1 MDNLEVRSFNIELRE
16 SDESR
21 HIEGYGSVFNERSVD
36 LGGFTEVIA
45 PGAFDGVIERS
56 DVKCYLDHN
65 PQRGILAR
73 SKNGQGSLH
82 LALDERGL
90 KYEFDAPHTQLG
102 DEVVE
107 GLKRGDYSQSS
118 FAFTVASESWTK
130 EEDGTYLRTINQ
142 IGGLYDVSIVANPAY
157 EGTSVAL
164 RSLDAFKAQEEAQVP
179 EEVKEETQELET
191 PVEERTELSV
201 NSIPELINDYM
212 EKSKQFDVTVKVK
225 DSGDEIRGTAM
236 IMSLRTDDPKTE
248 ETEPEV
254 QEAEPK
260 ENRNNTNNKKNMKNF
275 SLIKAINDVVNNRNI
290 NEDALSVI
298 EMGATEMRK
307 SGLTYSGQIQLPVE
321 ERAATDD
328 AVVATVETQGQ
339 EIVPTEKLDILGPL
353 RGKSILAEAGAT
365 FLTGLVGNISI
376 PVYSGS
382 TCGWKGEMVAA
393 DHGEGEFDTVELSPK
408 RLTAYI
414 DISKQFLVQDSV
426 GAEEMLRADIVNA
439 LVAKLEQTIF
449 GDEQG
454 STTKP
459 EGIFYN
465 AEELDP
471 SYAAVCD
478 AEADLTD
485 YLGDKR
491 FVMSPSAKSA
501 FKQTTISGEKSDL
514 RLLMQGNEV
523 DGYPVSAS
531 SNVVAGG
538 WAFGDFREL
547 VVAQWGSIDI
557 IVDPYTLATK
567 NAIRLVINAFFDAKV
582 RREGAIKPYVIG
594 GSE

>member
-16 SDESR
+16 EAESR

-36 LGGFTEVIA
+36 LGGFQEIIA

-65 PQRGILAR
+65 PEKGILAR
-73 SKNGQGSLH
+73 SRNGKGSLS
-82 LALDERGL
+82 LELDERGL
-90 KYEFDAPHTQLG
+90 KYSFDAPHTNLG

-118 FAFTVASESWTK
+118 FAFTVESETWSK
-130 EEDGTYLRTINQ
+130 EEDGTYLRTINK

-164 RSLDAFKAQEEAQVP
+164 RSLDAFKAQEEVTVP
-179 EEVKEETQELET
+179 EEVKEETPAQE
-191 PVEERTELSV
+191 VKEE
-201 NSIPELINDYM
+201 IPAQGEVR
-212 EKSKQFDVTVKVK
+212 EEPKE
-225 DSGDEIRGTAM
+225 EI
-236 IMSLRTDDPKTE
+236 K
-248 ETEPEV
+248 PEV

-260 ENRNNTNNKKNMKNF
+260 EENIYTKRNNMKNF

-298 EMGATEMRK
+298 ETGATEMRK
-307 SGLTYSGQIQLPVE
+307 SGLSHSGQIQLPVE
-321 ERAATDD
+321 ERTAPTDGAIAAT
-328 AVVATVETQGQ
+328 AEGQGQ
-339 EIVPTEKLDILGPL
+339 EIVETEKLNILEPL

-376 PVYSGS
+376 PTYSGS
-382 TCGWKGEMVAA
+382 TCGWKGEMVDA
-393 DHGEGEFDTVELSPK
+393 DNGKGEFDTVELSPK

-449 GDEQG
+449 GDAQG
-454 STTKP
+454 TNDKP
-459 EGIFYN
+459 AGIFYQ
-465 AEELDP
+465 AEEANP
-471 SYAAVCD
+471 SWAGVCE

-485 YLGDKR
+485 YLGEKR

-514 RLLMQGNEV
+514 RLLMNGNEV

-531 SNVVAGG
+531 SNVVDGG
-538 WAFGDFREL
+538 YAFGDFKEL
-547 VVAQWGSIDI
+547 VVAQWGAIDI
-557 IVDPYTLATK
+557 VVDPYTLATK

-582 RREGAIKPYVIG
+582 RRAGAIKAFVLDE
-594 GSE
+594 GSEG

>member
-1 MDNLEVRSFNIELRE
+1 MDNIEVRSFNVELRGE
-16 SDESR
+16 GDSR

-36 LGGFTEVIA
+36 LGGFTEIIA

-56 DVKCYLDHN
+56 DVKAYLDHN
-65 PQRGILAR
+65 PERGILAR
-73 SKNGQGSLH
+73 SRNGQGSLH
-82 LALDERGL
+82 LELDERGL
-90 KYEFDAPHTQLG
+90 KYSFDAPKTPLG

-107 GLKRGDYSQSS
+107 GLRRGDYSQSS
-118 FAFTVASESWTK
+118 FAFTVQDESWSK
-130 EEDGTYLRTINQ
+130 EEDGRYLRTINK

-164 RSLDAFKAQEEAQVP
+164 RSLDAFKAQEVP
-179 EEVKEETQELET
+179 PQEEVQEAPVDET
-191 PVEERTELSV
+191 PVEE
-201 NSIPELINDYM
+201 
-212 EKSKQFDVTVKVK
+212 
-225 DSGDEIRGTAM
+225 
-236 IMSLRTDDPKTE
+236 PKE
-248 ETEPEV
+248 ETKPEV
-254 QEAEPK
+254 QEESEPK
-260 ENRNNTNNKKNMKNF
+260 ENRNNTNNKINMKNF

-290 NEDALSVI
+290 NEDALAVI

-307 SGLTYSGQIQLPVE
+307 SGLSYSGQIQLPVE
-321 ERAATDD
+321 ERDDPKPTDGAIAAT
-328 AVVATVETQGQ
+328 AQTQGE
-339 EIVPTEKLDILGPL
+339 EIVETEKLDILGPL
-353 RGKSILAEAGAT
+353 RGKSILAEAGCT

-376 PVYSGS
+376 PMYSGS

-393 DHGEGEFDTVELSPK
+393 DNGMGEFDTVELSPK

-439 LVAKLEQTIF
+439 LVAKLEKTIF
-449 GDEQG
+449 GDADG
-454 STTKP
+454 DATKP
-459 EGIFYN
+459 AGIFYN
-465 AEELDP
+465 AEEANP
-471 SYAAVCD
+471 SYAEVCD

-501 FKQTTISGEKSDL
+501 FKQTTISGQLSDL

-523 DGYPVSAS
+523 DGYPVSSS
-531 SNVVAGG
+531 SNVVDGG

-547 VVAQWGSIDI
+547 VVAQWGAIDI
-557 IVDPYTLATK
+557 VVDPYTLATK

-582 RREGAIKPYVIG
+582 RREGAIKAYVLD
-594 GSE
+594 SNSD

>member
-16 SDESR
+16 EAESR

-36 LGGFTEVIA
+36 LGGFQEVIA

-65 PQRGILAR
+65 PEKGILAR
-73 SKNGQGSLH
+73 SRNGKGSLS
-82 LALDERGL
+82 LELDERGL
-90 KYEFDAPHTQLG
+90 KYAFDAPHTNLG

-118 FAFTVASESWTK
+118 FAFTVESETWSK
-130 EEDGTYLRTINQ
+130 EEDGTYLRTINK

-164 RSLDAFKAQEEAQVP
+164 RSLDAFKAQEEVKVP
-179 EEVKEETQELET
+179 EEVQEEEPVQEEVREEPQEEIKEEK
-191 PVEERTELSV
+191 
-201 NSIPELINDYM
+201 PEV
-212 EKSKQFDVTVKVK
+212 Q
-225 DSGDEIRGTAM
+225 
-236 IMSLRTDDPKTE
+236 E
-248 ETEPEV
+248 ETEP
-254 QEAEPK
+254 K
-260 ENRNNTNNKKNMKNF
+260 EERNNISNIKRNNMKNF

-298 EMGATEMRK
+298 ETGATEMRK
-307 SGLTYSGQIQLPVE
+307 SGLSYSGQIQLPVE
-321 ERAATDD
+321 ERTAPTDGAIAAT
-328 AVVATVETQGQ
+328 AEGQGE
-339 EIVPTEKLDILGPL
+339 EIVATEKLNILEPL

-376 PVYSGS
+376 PTYSGS

-393 DHGEGEFDTVELSPK
+393 DNGMGEFDTVELSPK

-449 GDEQG
+449 GDAQG
-454 STTKP
+454 TNDKP
-459 EGIFYN
+459 EGIFYQ
-465 AEELDP
+465 AEEANP
-471 SYAAVCD
+471 SWAGVCD
-478 AEADLTD
+478 AEADLID

-501 FKQTTISGEKSDL
+501 FKQTTVSGEKSDL
-514 RLLMQGNEV
+514 RMLMNGNEV

-531 SNVVAGG
+531 SNVVDGG
-538 WAFGDFREL
+538 YAFGDFKEL
-547 VVAQWGSIDI
+547 VVAQWGAIDI
-557 IVDPYTLATK
+557 VVDPYTLATK

-582 RREGAIKPYVIG
+582 RRAGAIKAYVLDN
-594 GSE
+594 GSDSD

>member
-16 SDESR
+16 EAESR

-36 LGGFTEVIA
+36 LGGFQEVIA

-65 PQRGILAR
+65 PEKGILAR
-73 SKNGQGSLH
+73 SRNGKGSLS
-82 LALDERGL
+82 LELDERGL
-90 KYEFDAPHTQLG
+90 KYSFDAPHTNLG

-118 FAFTVASESWTK
+118 FAFTVESETWSK
-130 EEDGTYLRTINQ
+130 EEDGTYLRTINK

-164 RSLDAFKAQEEAQVP
+164 RSLDAFKAQEEEVKVP
-179 EEVKEETQELET
+179 EEIKEEEPVQEEVREEPQEEVKEEK
-191 PVEERTELSV
+191 
-201 NSIPELINDYM
+201 PEV
-212 EKSKQFDVTVKVK
+212 Q
-225 DSGDEIRGTAM
+225 
-236 IMSLRTDDPKTE
+236 E
-248 ETEPEV
+248 ETEP
-254 QEAEPK
+254 K
-260 ENRNNTNNKKNMKNF
+260 EERNNNNIKRNNMKNF

-298 EMGATEMRK
+298 ETGATEMRK
-307 SGLTYSGQIQLPVE
+307 SGLSYSGQIQLPVE
-321 ERAATDD
+321 ERAATDG
-328 AVVATVETQGQ
+328 AIVATVADQGK
-339 EIVPTEKLDILGPL
+339 EIVETEKLNILEPL

-376 PVYSGS
+376 PTYSGS
-382 TCGWKGEMVAA
+382 TCGWKGEMVDA
-393 DHGEGEFDTVELSPK
+393 DNGKGDFDTVELSPK

-449 GDEQG
+449 GDAAG
-454 STTKP
+454 DTNKP
-459 EGIFYN
+459 AGIFYQ
-465 AEELDP
+465 AEEANP
-471 SYAAVCD
+471 SWAGVCD
-478 AEADLTD
+478 AEADLID

-501 FKQTTISGEKSDL
+501 FKQTTVSGEKSDL
-514 RLLMQGNEV
+514 RMLMNGNEV

-531 SNVVAGG
+531 SNVVDGG
-538 WAFGDFREL
+538 YAFGDFKEL
-547 VVAQWGSIDI
+547 VVAQWGAIDI
-557 IVDPYTLATK
+557 VVDPYTLATK

-582 RREGAIKPYVIG
+582 RRDGAIKAYKLDD
-594 GSE
+594 GSDSD

>member
-1 MDNLEVRSFNIELRE
+1 MDNLEVRSFNIELRGE
-16 SDESR
+16 GESR
-21 HIEGYGSVFNERSVD
+21 HIEGYGSVFNERSLD
-36 LGGFTEVIA
+36 LGGFVEMIA

-56 DVKCYLDHN
+56 DVKAYLDHN

-73 SKNGQGSLH
+73 SRNGEGSLH
-82 LALDERGL
+82 LEVDERGL
-90 KYEFDAPHTQLG
+90 KYSFDAPNTQLG

-107 GLKRGDYSQSS
+107 GLKRGDYTQSS
-118 FAFTVASESWTK
+118 FAFTVQDQSWSK
-130 EEDGTYLRTINQ
+130 MEDGTYLRTINKV
-142 IGGLYDVSIVANPAY
+142 GALYDVSIVANPAY

-164 RSLDAFKAQEEAQVP
+164 RSLDEFKAQEDAQVP
-179 EEVKEETQELET
+179 EEVREAPVEEVQVEETPQEA
-191 PVEERTELSV
+191 PVEERNT
-201 NSIPELINDYM
+201 
-212 EKSKQFDVTVKVK
+212 
-225 DSGDEIRGTAM
+225 
-236 IMSLRTDDPKTE
+236 
-248 ETEPEV
+248 PEV
-254 QEAEPK
+254 QEESEPK
-260 ENRNNTNNKKNMKNF
+260 ENRNNTNKKFNMKNF

-290 NEDALSVI
+290 NEDALTVI
-298 EMGATEMRK
+298 EMGAQEMRK
-307 SGLTYSGQIQLPVE
+307 SGLSYSGQIQLPVE
-321 ERAATDD
+321 ERAAATDG
-328 AVVATVETQGQ
+328 AIVATAETQGQ
-339 EIVPTEKLDILGPL
+339 EIVETEKLDILGPL

-376 PVYSGS
+376 PMYSGS

-393 DHGEGEFDTVELSPK
+393 DNGMGDFDTVELSPK

-449 GDEQG
+449 GDADG
-454 STTKP
+454 DATKP
-459 EGIFYN
+459 AGIFYN
-465 AEELDP
+465 AEEANP
-471 SYAAVCD
+471 SYSAVCD

-491 FVMSPSAKSA
+491 FVMSPTAKSA
-501 FKQTTISGEKSDL
+501 FKQTTISGQLSDL

-531 SNVVAGG
+531 SNVVADG

-547 VVAQWGSIDI
+547 IVAQWGSIDI
-557 IVDPYTLATK
+557 VVDPYTLATK

-582 RREGAIKPYVIG
+582 RREGAIKAYVLG